1 VKFKLGQDD
10 FLLTKNQNV
19 DVFCDFEQL
28 VNAHMLIL
36 GKTGMGKTTRIRQIV
51 SELKN
56 LPNLR
61 VYLFDVHGDLDLPG
75 VSSVIFSESTDYG
88 LNPFV
93 VSPDPHFGGV
103 RRSIQDFLSVVNGS
117 HPIGARQ
124 EAVIRALLT
133 DLFAANGF
141 YVGKPD
147 SWYLGETR
155 SGYPKKFPTMD
166 DACRYTAGKLKQL
179 VIGGNTKSGK
189 ALEELNKVTAKLFKT
204 SKTYAQ
210 TGGKLD
216 PDQLEKQMELR
227 TKALGL
233 YKEYIEN
240 LDTGKELADF
250 LQYDSKEVLK
260 SVSDRFDN
268 LKSSGIFKNNPPP
281 FDDHNPVWRY
291 NITALRE
298 DEKRLFVEFRLQ
310 EIFAKAL
317 SQGQIDNSQGVIRH
331 LIVVDEAHMFFRDT
345 SDCILNTIAKEGRK
359 FGLGLVCASQ
369 SPEHFSND
377 FFSNVA
383 TKIILGV
390 DQMYW
395 DFLTRRLKIEPK
407 ILSYIKAFHVIG
419 VQLSLKGDVSSRFKM
434 VRVQQ

>member
-1 VKFKLGQDD
+1 
-10 FLLTKNQNV
+10 
-19 DVFCDFEQL
+19 
-28 VNAHMLIL
+28 
-36 GKTGMGKTTRIRQIV
+36 
-51 SELKN
+51 
-56 LPNLR
+56 
-61 VYLFDVHGDLDLPG
+61 
-75 VSSVIFSESTDYG
+75 
-88 LNPFV
+88 
-93 VSPDPHFGGV
+93 
-103 RRSIQDFLSVVNGS
+103 
-117 HPIGARQ
+117 
-124 EAVIRALLT
+124 
-133 DLFAANGF
+133 
-141 YVGKPD
+141 
-147 SWYLGETR
+147 
-155 SGYPKKFPTMD
+155 MD

-216 PDQLEKQMELR
+216 PEQLEKQMELR

-250 LQYDSKEVLK
+250 VQYDSKEVLK

-281 FDDHNPVWRY
+281 LDDHNPVWRY